1 MASSGTCLASLA
13 LVGLITGNGIGVSR
27 ELQGAIG
34 IYKSLDILSGVI
46 QGRYGNYSP
55 AVIALLLLLPAFMH
69 GGTPGG
75 IELPGGA
82 NGDLVGAVLAAAVL
96 LAAVGPEKFASYM
109 GQAAAYAATTFAI
122 QGIMAACRGQEFND
136 MGFQFNNC
144 QDVATGGITNQF
156 DADLTK
162 QIGAEMPN
170 LGTMFSVRDMSQ
182 LSNPGTLVKNLI
194 DQGLINTGMLGTK
207 LTDLGMDLN
216 NLPNENS
223 TAIMGVM
230 ATIIGTDF
238 LEIVG
243 ITNFKPYKLQE
254 MHSLADVFRI
264 DLVFSPAVSS
274 KIPTFAV
281 LANKLGNIGGN
292 FGSFTDVGAFYSSVE
307 TTPYPRL
314 NALPRPLPDSL
325 NLDLTP
331 HLGAGTGVF
340 GQPILTDIIGS
351 AAGIGYTDN
360 IRNVANT
367 QRDLVNN
374 DSDVRGLHQYLLAN
388 EQPNELVLAGLVA
401 AVITKP
407 ELQPTLND
415 ANKQYINMSTQYANE
430 QRNQSIAGLQFGAN
444 APTGSMLGVMSLG
457 QQIPGFAVDPMQLGL
472 GHQLANMATDDVY
485 GDAIQSSL
493 QESRNLNRMQVFGI
507 NPGTK
512 MDPMA
517 YSNLLRGMTG

>member
-1 MASSGTCLASLA
+1 MTSGTCLASMA
-13 LVGLITGNGIGVSR
+13 MVGLITGGGINVSR
-27 ELQGAIG
+27 DLQGAIG
-34 IYKSLDILSGVI
+34 IYKSTNVISGII

-75 IELPGGA
+75 VGGE
-82 NGDLVGAVLAAAVL
+82 NSDLVGAVLAGAVL
-96 LAAVGPEKFASYM
+96 IAAAGPEKFASYM
-109 GQAAAYAATTFAI
+109 GQAAAYAATTFAV

-156 DADLTK
+156 DPALAK
-162 QIGAEMPN
+162 QLGTEMPN
-170 LGTMFSVRDMSQ
+170 LGTMFSTRDLSQ
-182 LSNPGTLVKNLI
+182 LANPGTLAKNLI
-194 DQGLINTGMLGTK
+194 DQGLANTGMLGTK
-207 LTDLGMDLN
+207 LTDIGM
-216 NLPNENS
+216 NLKTLPDENA
-223 TAIMGVM
+223 TAILGVM
-230 ATIIGTDF
+230 ATITGTDF

-243 ITNFKPYKLQE
+243 ITNFKPYNLAG
-254 MHSLADVFRI
+254 MRSLADVFRV

-292 FGSFTDVGAFYSSVE
+292 FSSFADVGALYSTVE
-307 TTPYPRL
+307 TTAYPRL
-314 NALPRPLPDSL
+314 NALPRPLPESL
-325 NLDLTP
+325 GLDLTQ
-331 HLGAGTGVF
+331 HMGAGTGVF
-340 GQPILTDIIGS
+340 GQPIATDIIGS

-367 QRDLVNN
+367 QRDLINN
-374 DSDVRGLHQYLLAN
+374 DSSVGALHQYLLAN
-388 EQPNELVLAGLVA
+388 EHPNELVLAGLIA
-401 AVITKP
+401 AVTTKP

-415 ANKQYINMSTQYANE
+415 ANKQYINMATQYTNQ

-457 QQIPGFAVDPMQLGL
+457 QQIPGFAVDPMKLGL

-517 YSNLLRGMTG
+517 YSSLLRGMTG